1 MEMDGANHA
10 VPAINEHASEE
21 PRTSGSGS
29 VESGKR
35 EGDKD
40 NPCFARCFPS
50 TAGRALLL
58 CSLCFRGGDDG
69 MQVRSLISYSLD
81 CDDKIAIL

>member
-1 MEMDGANHA
+1 MGGGEAARRWVEALMEMDGANHA

-40 NPCFARCFPS
+40 NPLLRSLFPEHCWPC
-50 TAGRALLL
+50 AAALLPL
-58 CSLCFRGGDDG
+58 LSR
-69 MQVRSLISYSLD
+69 R
-81 CDDKIAIL
+81 